1 MCVGFVKL
9 YDDEVRKLVDAG
21 VSARV
26 WSVYMAL
33 RMCCHFPKAGED
45 WKVHHFMCFPSQAN
59 ILRRLGKP
67 MPPKKKEGN
76 GVQTSSLVSTSVRKL
91 IGIGMIKVYAGGD
104 KAIEA
109 MSARK
114 LMASVHEDKYHKALK
129 LGRVNVYR
137 MVFWEACQI
146 ENGGHV
152 KSSMT
157 HHVKSGMTG
166 HVKSDMSIMS
176 IPTCKEDTLN
186 NIKKNNISIN
196 ILNEENIFEDW
207 IQEDEEIYDAG
218 EDVREYVK
226 QFESLSDMEI
236 LIEVG
241 ISSEDVI
248 QALRVLKSRS
258 ILEQHVL
265 DLLSRI

>member
-1 MCVGFVKL
+1 
-9 YDDEVRKLVDAG
+9 
-21 VSARV
+21 
-26 WSVYMAL
+26 
-33 RMCCHFPKAGED
+33 
-45 WKVHHFMCFPSQAN
+45 
-59 ILRRLGKP
+59 
-67 MPPKKKEGN
+67 MPPKKKEGC
-76 GVQTSSLVSTSVRKL
+76 GVQTSSMVSRGVKKL

-104 KAIEA
+104 KGIEA

-114 LMASVHEDKYHKALK
+114 VMASVHEDKYHKALK

-137 MVFWEACQI
+137 MVFWEACQS

-152 KSSMT
+152 KSGMT

-166 HVKSDMSIMS
+166 HVKSGMTVMSN
-176 IPTCKEDTLN
+176 PTCKEDTLN

-196 ILNEENIFEDW
+196 ILNEENMFEDW

-218 EDVREYVK
+218 ENIREYIK
-226 QFESLSDMEI
+226 QFENLSDMEI
-236 LIEVG
+236 IIEVG
-241 ISSEDVI
+241 IHGEGVI
-248 QALRVLKSRS
+248 QSLRVLKSRS